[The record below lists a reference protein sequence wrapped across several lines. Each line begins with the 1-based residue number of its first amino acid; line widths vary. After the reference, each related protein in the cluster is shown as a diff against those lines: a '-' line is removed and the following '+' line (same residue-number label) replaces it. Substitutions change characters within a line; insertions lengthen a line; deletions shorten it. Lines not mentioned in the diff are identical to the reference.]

1 MVKNF
6 LALELNFVY
15 IFFQQLALCMRLQAS
30 SREEQCTM
38 CAGLNST
45 CHLISGIFT
54 RRGLAYGYNKVATI
68 PKGACSI
75 NITEMFATRNYIG
88 QSNCFLSLPI
98 SIGWD
103 HGSVTVFDTW
113 FCYQLIAKP
122 SNKTAS
128 LPSPRLYIY
137 ASQPIPATSHKL
149 RHIKS
154 LATWSFVQKHVNVNK
169 KNY

>member
-1 MVKNF
+1 MSSCYGKNF
-6 LALELNFVY
+6 VALELNFVY

-88 QSNCFLSLPI
+88 QSNCFYSLPI
-98 SIGWD
+98 SIGSD
-103 HGSVTVFDTW
+103 HGSLAVLIPGFAISWQQNQVTRQPHLHLST
-113 FCYQLIAKP
+113 
-122 SNKTAS
+122 
-128 LPSPRLYIY
+128 YIY
-137 ASQPIPATSHKL
+137 MPICSKAC
-149 RHIKS
+149 
-154 LATWSFVQKHVNVNK
+154 
-169 KNY
+169 